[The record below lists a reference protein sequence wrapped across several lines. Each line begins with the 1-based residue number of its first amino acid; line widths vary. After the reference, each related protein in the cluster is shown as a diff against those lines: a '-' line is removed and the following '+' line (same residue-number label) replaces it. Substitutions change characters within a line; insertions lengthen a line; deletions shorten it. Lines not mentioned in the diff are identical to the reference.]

1 MANQWRIQDFSDGG
15 ADPKT
20 GGSNY
25 WLANFSP
32 KNFMKTKEIGPKLIC
47 QCKPNNKDEA
57 TDELDMQEY
66 RLRKRTVLSY
76 PILTTIM

>member
-15 ADPKT
+15 TDPKT
-20 GGSNY
+20 RGSNY

-32 KNFMKTKEIGPKLIC
+32 KNFMKTKEIGPKLIH

-57 TDELDMQEY
+57 TDELDWIC
-66 RLRKRTVLSY
+66 RKTVCEKEPSY
-76 PILTTIM
+76 PILS